1 MWADLGTL
9 KMRRAEQLITLEF
22 YQGEP
27 EESQQGEHYNNQVKR
42 VQETKGEFWWVQKK
56 DTVGLNGL

>member
-27 EESQQGEHYNNQVKR
+27 EESQQGEHYNNQAWR
-42 VQETKGEFWWVQKK
+42 EQERGFK
-56 DTVGLNGL
+56 